1 VGQKGG
7 LNLERTFVMVK
18 PDGVQR
24 GLVGEII
31 QRIEQKGF
39 KIVAMK
45 LTVMPQEKAKAHYAE
60 HEGKKFFNDF
70 VGFITSGPSVF
81 MVIEGEG
88 AITAMRKMNGSTNP
102 ADASPGTIR
111 GDLGIETG
119 RNVIHGSD
127 SQASAAREIALHFSE
142 PEILDYMRIDEA
154 WLYE

>member
-1 VGQKGG
+1 MGQEGG

-31 QRIEQKGF
+31 QRIERKGF

-45 LTVMPQEKAKAHYAE
+45 LAVMPLEKARAHYAE
-60 HEGKKFFNDF
+60 HEGKKFFGDL
-70 VGFITSGPSVF
+70 VGFITSGPSVS
-81 MVIEGEG
+81 MVVEGKG
-88 AITAMRKMNGSTNP
+88 VVTAMRKINGSTNP
-102 ADASPGTIR
+102 ADAMPGTIR
-111 GDLGIETG
+111 GDLGIDMG

-127 SQASAAREIALHFSE
+127 SLASAAREIDLHFTES
-142 PEILDYMRIDEA
+142 EILDYVRIDEA